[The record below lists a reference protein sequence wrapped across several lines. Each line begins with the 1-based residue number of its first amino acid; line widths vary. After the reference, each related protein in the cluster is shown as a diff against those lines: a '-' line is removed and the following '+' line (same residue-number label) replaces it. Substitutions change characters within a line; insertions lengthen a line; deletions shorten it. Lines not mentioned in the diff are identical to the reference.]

1 MTVDAI
7 NRPDAQDLSAADVH
21 PTRELESCNHLLDDH
36 AALERFYHAN
46 GYILLRG
53 VFDLDAV
60 AEARDEMLAVAVKL
74 GLIAPG
80 DETAKWTGTP
90 LPGNME
96 ESELYQ
102 GIAGK
107 LIEHPANLA
116 VMEKV
121 LGEPACAVPIVQYR
135 TYPPNGPVTVVHQ
148 DGFYSPGIQDYKPV
162 WVVLT
167 PCSREMGGLALA
179 VGQNHRGYF
188 HNVGKPSPYPFP
200 RDAVPDDAWATT
212 DYMPGDVLI
221 VHPCTPHCGM
231 PNRSDRLR
239 ISFDSR
245 VQSAANPSAIAATV
259 LGVTANSITVD
270 AGALGERTFIVD
282 EDTFIRVLHPGV
294 REKFAGFAQYT
305 VPGMRLVVV
314 RDGDR
319 AVMLRKAAEG

>member
-1 MTVDAI
+1 MPVEAI
-7 NRPDAQDLSAADVH
+7 NRPDAEDLSALDVK
-21 PTRELESCNHLLDDH
+21 PSRELEGANHLLDDH
-36 AALERFYHAN
+36 AALERFYEDN

-53 VFDLDAV
+53 VFDSDAV
-60 AEARDEMLAVAVKL
+60 AAARDEMLAVAVKL
-74 GLIAPG
+74 GLVEPG
-80 DETAKWTGTP
+80 DESGRWTGTP
-90 LPGNME
+90 LPGSME
-96 ESELYQ
+96 ESPLYA
-102 GIAGK
+102 GIARK
-107 LIEHPANLA
+107 LIEHPVNLA

-135 TYPPNGPVTVVHQ
+135 TYPPGGPVTVVHQ

-167 PCSREMGGLALA
+167 PCTRDMGGLALA
-179 VGQNHRGYF
+179 IGQNKRGYF

-221 VHPCTPHCGM
+221 VHPYTPHCGLA
-231 PNRSDRLR
+231 NQSDRLR

-245 VQSAANPSAIAATV
+245 VQSAANPSAVAATV
-259 LGVTANSITVD
+259 KAVTPNSVTVD
-270 AGALGERTFIVD
+270 AEGLGERTFVVD
-282 EDTFIRVLHPGV
+282 ENSFIRVVHPGV
-294 REKFAGFAQYT
+294 REKFDGFADYT
-305 VPGMRLVVV
+305 KPGMRLVVV

>member
-1 MTVDAI
+1 MSVEVI
-7 NRPDAQDLSAADVH
+7 NRPDAVDLNVADVH
-21 PTRELESCNHLLDDH
+21 PTRELESCNHLLEDH
-36 AALERFYHAN
+36 AALEKFYDEN
-46 GYILLRG
+46 GYILLRN
-53 VFDLDAV
+53 VFDQESV
-60 AEARDEMLAVAVKL
+60 ALAREEMLAVAVKL
-74 GLIAPG
+74 GLIEPG
-80 DETAKWTGTP
+80 DQTARWTGKP

-96 ESELYQ
+96 ESDIYR
-102 GIAGK
+102 GIAK
-107 LIEHPANLA
+107 RLIEHPVNLA

-162 WVVLT
+162 WLVLT
-167 PCSREMGGLALA
+167 PCTREMGGLAVA
-179 VGQNHRGYF
+179 VGQNKRGYF

-231 PNRSDRLR
+231 PNKSNRLR

-245 VQSAANPSAIAATV
+245 VQSAANPSAVAATV
-259 LGVTANSITVD
+259 KAVTPDSITVD
-270 AGALGERTFIVD
+270 AEGLGERTFRVD
-282 EDTFIRVLHPGV
+282 ENTFIRVLHPGV
-294 REKFAGFAQYT
+294 REKFEGFADYT
-305 VPGMRLVVV
+305 KPGMRLVVV